1 MTVLANTDSYK
12 MSHKGFMNEGTTF
25 IYSNLTARSSKYF
38 TAKNKDY
45 KNDVVVFGLQA
56 FIKDYLIEEWNRE
69 FFNKPKGQVIS
80 RFKRLTDSYL
90 GTDSVS
96 MEHFEKLHDLGY
108 LPISIKSLPEG
119 SRVPIKVPVL
129 TISNT
134 HEDFAWL
141 TNYLETVLSCELWKP
156 MTTATIIAEYRKA
169 VNKYAVETTG
179 SIEGTEFQLHG
190 FEFRGMSGRK
200 DAAINGAAFLL
211 SSCGTDCVPAL
222 EVIED
227 YYGSDITQEF
237 IATSVPA
244 SEHSIAC
251 LGSSVEGELESY
263 RKWITQDYP
272 TGIVSLVSDTY
283 DYFKVLTDYL
293 PELREDIMARPVN
306 ELGLSKVV
314 IRPDCYSDDTSVYT
328 NKGWKLFS
336 ELDDSDLVAQ
346 VLDDGTYEYVKP
358 LKYVE
363 QQYEGKMC
371 HFKDYHGKVDLLVTP
386 NHRMILEQ
394 SGEERVVFAEDL
406 SKKGNCKQKMT
417 RAARAPSSDKRLS
430 ELERLMIA
438 FQADGSF
445 STKGNKISF
454 TFSKKRKIDRL
465 TRILEALGVKYKIY
479 NLSDGRSYFSID
491 VQGETLLKD
500 FSWVDTSNLTH
511 EWCAEFVEELT
522 YWDSH
527 RRSDKR
533 FKFDTTNKDVIE
545 VVEHVAMGAGYGVL
559 ITESAD
565 NRKEHFSN
573 VHTAHILTTPQVGGQ
588 SWTKE
593 DVDYNGKV
601 YCVQVP
607 SGRLI
612 VKRNRG
618 TMVCGNSGNPVD
630 IICGTADVIDLGSES
645 RENAIAILQE
655 MVYER
660 VTGETDH
667 GECGSIEEE
676 VLFTNDGITYRATFD
691 LFWNRYDKQYYYLEE
706 VTLMSLEETTLTP
719 EERGSIE
726 ILWDIFGGTTTE
738 QGYKV
743 LDSHIGLIYGDS
755 ITYQRATQIMERL
768 KAKGFASTNA
778 VFGIGSYTMNMLT
791 RDTLGMAVK
800 ATYAE
805 VDGEGYDLFKDPV
818 TDDGTKKSAKGL
830 LRVEKNGDSMI
841 LLDQQSVEQEEGG
854 LLQEVFRD
862 GELKIETTFTEIRE
876 RLWS

>member
-38 TAKNKDY
+38 TAKNNDY

-119 SRVPIKVPVL
+119 SRVPIKVPML
-129 TISNT
+129 TICNT

-179 SIEGTEFQLHG
+179 SIAGTEFQLHG

-283 DYFKVLTDYL
+283 DYFKVLTEYL
-293 PELREDIMARPVN
+293 PVLREDIMARPVN

-314 IRPDCYSDDTSVYT
+314 IRPD
-328 NKGWKLFS
+328 
-336 ELDDSDLVAQ
+336 
-346 VLDDGTYEYVKP
+346 
-358 LKYVE
+358 
-363 QQYEGKMC
+363 
-371 HFKDYHGKVDLLVTP
+371 
-386 NHRMILEQ
+386 
-394 SGEERVVFAEDL
+394 SGD
-406 SKKGNCKQKMT
+406 
-417 RAARAPSSDKRLS
+417 
-430 ELERLMIA
+430 
-438 FQADGSF
+438 
-445 STKGNKISF
+445 
-454 TFSKKRKIDRL
+454 
-465 TRILEALGVKYKIY
+465 
-479 NLSDGRSYFSID
+479 
-491 VQGETLLKD
+491 
-500 FSWVDTSNLTH
+500 
-511 EWCAEFVEELT
+511 
-522 YWDSH
+522 
-527 RRSDKR
+527 
-533 FKFDTTNKDVIE
+533 
-545 VVEHVAMGAGYGVL
+545 
-559 ITESAD
+559 
-565 NRKEHFSN
+565 
-573 VHTAHILTTPQVGGQ
+573 
-588 SWTKE
+588 
-593 DVDYNGKV
+593 
-601 YCVQVP
+601 
-607 SGRLI
+607 
-612 VKRNRG
+612 
-618 TMVCGNSGNPVD
+618 PVD
-630 IICGTADVIDLGSES
+630 IICGTAEIIDLGSES
-645 RENAIAILQE
+645 REEAIAILQE
-655 MVYER
+655 IIYVR
-660 VTGETDH
+660 VTDETDH
-667 GECGSIEEE
+667 GECGPVEYE
-676 VLFTNDGITYRATFD
+676 VIFTNNGVTYRASFD

-706 VTLMSLEETTLTP
+706 VTLLSLEETTLTP
-719 EERGSIE
+719 EERGSID
-726 ILWDIFGGTTTE
+726 ILWDIFGGTVTE

-805 VDGEGYDLFKDPV
+805 VDGEGYDLFKDPA

-830 LRVEKNGDSMI
+830 LRVEKNGDSMT

-862 GELKIETTFTEIRE
+862 GELKIEHTFTEIRE